1 MKLNE
6 YDDRDTLTREEQKEE
21 AVKQMKALGLK
32 QETIQQFISC
42 GTVYK
47 SVHGKLL
54 PLTPSE
60 EGAIQRWEKKTDAL
74 VYHIIFNTMTSEGL
88 TYCFLNMLYVE
99 PHKEGYEAELAI
111 ISEYAG
117 EGAVMVFA
125 YCINLD
131 IPELS
136 EYGLITVVNEKGIL
150 DRIG

>member
-1 MKLNE
+1 MPFPLCWQPSTSGDEVKGYIHTNE
-6 YDDRDTLTREEQKEE
+6 ID
-21 AVKQMKALGLK
+21 
-32 QETIQQFISC
+32 
-42 GTVYK
+42 
-47 SVHGKLL
+47 
-54 PLTPSE
+54 
-60 EGAIQRWEKKTDAL
+60 
-74 VYHIIFNTMTSEGL
+74 
-88 TYCFLNMLYVE
+88 CFLNMLYVA

-117 EGAVMVFA
+117 EGAVMVFD